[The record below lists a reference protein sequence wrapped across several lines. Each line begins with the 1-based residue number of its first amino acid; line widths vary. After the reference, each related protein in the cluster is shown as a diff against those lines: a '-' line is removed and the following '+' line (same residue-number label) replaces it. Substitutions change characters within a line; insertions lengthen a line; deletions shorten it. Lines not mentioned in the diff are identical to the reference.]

1 MRRALLTLA
10 VFGVF
15 GGVVAL
21 RAQGQAAGGG
31 IPPAWAYPQTPASF
45 KQAAD
50 PAPRKVPG
58 GMSTRAQARN
68 IGRSA

>member
-50 PAPRKVPG
+50 PAP
-58 GMSTRAQARN
+58 Q
-68 IGRSA
+68 IGRAHV